1 MRIVDIVPCY
11 RITAENDMCG
21 METYIDV
28 GSKLQISVRRGIV
41 FTGCIVRVDYGDSPI
56 EGDILVLK
64 KDNGTLC
71 GIPINSISDIK
82 ELQE

>member
-28 GSKLQISVRRGIV
+28 GSKLQISVRRGAV
-41 FTGCIVRVDYGDSPI
+41 FTGCIVRVDYGDFTND
-56 EGDILVLK
+56 GDILVLK
-64 KDNGTLC
+64 EDDGALC